1 MFARKRAGFVQNP
14 PFFALYHALRTA
26 RSSRNATHTILTE
39 NRRAVHD
46 AEKEVISRKQD
57 RGTKGESRKDKGAIG
72 EILAQMV

>member
-1 MFARKRAGFVQNP
+1 MFARKRAGFVRNP
-14 PFFALYHALRTA
+14 PCFALYRGLSRA
-26 RSSRNATHTILTE
+26 RSSPNATHTILTE